1 MYKFQN
7 SLFMKTK
14 LFILITGILYFIPSI
29 RAQLNADSTF
39 ASYFTYAQTYAD
51 TYPREKAH
59 LHFDNT
65 SYFIGDTIW
74 YKAYVTTAEQN
85 RPSKLSKPLYV
96 EILDQLGNIKE
107 QQIVELQKGEG
118 HGLQAFPF

>member
-1 MYKFQN
+1 
-7 SLFMKTK
+7 MKTK
-14 LFILITGILYFIPSI
+14 LFILLIGIIYFIPA

-65 SYFIGDTIW
+65 CFFMQNNQLPVKSARDT
-74 YKAYVTTAEQN
+74 
-85 RPSKLSKPLYV
+85 
-96 EILDQLGNIKE
+96 
-107 QQIVELQKGEG
+107 
-118 HGLQAFPF
+118 

>member
-1 MYKFQN
+1 
-7 SLFMKTK
+7 MKTK
-14 LFILITGILYFIPSI
+14 LFILLIGIIYFIPA

-85 RPSKLSKPLYV
+85 LPSKLSKPLYV

-107 QQIVELQKGEG
+107 QQIVELQNGEG
-118 HGLQAFPF
+118 HGQII